1 MWMTMDEI
9 ADYLKVSKE
18 TIYKM
23 AQKGQLPGSKLGN
36 QWRFNRQVV
45 DEFLKAH
52 SNINHPDGENDTA
65 NSMASSKEVANG

>member
-1 MWMTMDEI
+1 MWMTMEEI
-9 ADYLKVSKE
+9 AEYLKVSKE

-23 AQKGQLPGSKLGN
+23 AQKGQLPGSKIGN

-52 SNINHPDGENDTA
+52 SNINSLDDEHSPTVA
-65 NSMASSKEVANG
+65 LRPMKEVANG

>member
-9 ADYLKVSKE
+9 AEYLKVSKE

-52 SNINHPDGENDTA
+52 SNINNPDDGGSP
-65 NSMASSKEVANG
+65 NSVIDNKEVANG

>member
-9 ADYLKVSKE
+9 AEYLKVSKE

-52 SNINHPDGENDTA
+52 SNINNPDDG
-65 NSMASSKEVANG
+65 SSPDSVIDNKEVANG

>member
-9 ADYLKVSKE
+9 AEYLKVSKE

-52 SNINHPDGENDTA
+52 SNISVG
-65 NSMASSKEVANG
+65 NSTEVTEPRIVVEEVANG

>member
-9 ADYLKVSKE
+9 AEYLKVSKE

-23 AQKGQLPGSKLGN
+23 AQKGQIPGSKLGN

-52 SNINHPDGENDTA
+52 SNINNPEDGVSLISVNEN
-65 NSMASSKEVANG
+65 KEVANG